1 MRKGCRFFLLFISI
15 SIAISSGA
23 QVIKVTLLGTGVPLP
38 SIDRFGPA
46 TLVEANNRFFLFDC
60 GRGVS
65 QRLWQ
70 QKIGLGK
77 INNLFL
83 THLHSDHTVGIA
95 DLWLTGLL
103 PTGFGNRSQPL
114 QVWGP
119 AGTTEMVNGL
129 NAAYQW
135 DVRTRN
141 AENNTADSLSLLVP
155 HTVTE
160 GIVFNQDGIRITAFL
175 VNHSDLIDSAFGYR
189 VDYGGHSVV
198 LSGDTRYSENL
209 VSHAK
214 GADVLIHEVA
224 LVREEL
230 LQTSAT
236 ARRIL
241 SYHTSPEEAGTVF
254 SLTKPRLAVY
264 SHIATPLINPAIP
277 SPTTED
283 ILLRTKKTYQG
294 RLEVGED
301 LMTIEISDTISVK
314 RLDKGNR

>member
-1 MRKGCRFFLLFISI
+1 MRNGCRFFLLFISI
-15 SIAISSGA
+15 SVAISSGA
-23 QVIKVTLLGTGVPLP
+23 QAIKVTLLGTGVPLP

-119 AGTTEMVNGL
+119 AGTDEMVRGL
-129 NAAYQW
+129 KAAYQW

-141 AENNTADSLSLLVP
+141 AENNTVDSISLLVS
-155 HTVTE
+155 HTITE

-175 VNHSDLIDSAFGYR
+175 VDHSDLIDSALGYR

-209 VSHAK
+209 IKHAK
-214 GADVLIHEVA
+214 GVDVLIHEVA
-224 LVREEL
+224 LVKEEQ
-230 LQTSAT
+230 LQGSAT

-241 SYHTSPEEAGTVF
+241 GYHTSPEEAGTVF
-254 SLTKPRLAVY
+254 SKTRPRLAVY

-277 SPTTED
+277 PPTVED
-283 ILLRTKKTYQG
+283 ILLRTKKTYTG
-294 RLEVGED
+294 RLEIGED
-301 LMTIEISDTISVK
+301 LMTIEIGDTVAVK
-314 RLDKGNR
+314 RFGKGNR